1 MQWQFIITL
10 WNSLP
15 VCVLIRLAVALTH
28 SLILWIIVEAAA
40 GQSYDCSQS
49 VGPETLLHSLSALRN
64 PRGMSA
70 LRENR
75 PRRKNAEEEEEVAR
89 IEEGEKRRV

>member
-28 SLILWIIVEAAA
+28 SLTLWIIVEAAD
-40 GQSYDCSQS
+40 GQSYDCCQS

-89 IEEGEKRRV
+89 IEAGEKRRV